1 MAMVLRSGPNLEPVT
16 IEEVKAHLR
25 VDASDEDALLA
36 SLVLTSRLHIEAAL
50 GIALVNQSWRMV
62 LDVWP
67 KSGIVAMPIG
77 PVMSIEEV
85 RVLGA
90 HGDVSTVA
98 SETYHLDVAGRPQRL
113 VPHAGTWPD
122 PGRRT
127 AGIEIDLVAGY
138 GAAAQDVPA
147 PIRQALLLLIA
158 HWYEHR
164 DPFEIGAPQT
174 NVPNAVSRL
183 LGPYRAV
190 RL

>member
-1 MAMVLRSGPNLEPVT
+1 MAMLLRSGPNLEPVT

-25 VDASDEDALLA
+25 VDGSDEDALLA

-50 GIALVNQSWRMV
+50 SIALVAQSWRMV

-67 KSGIVAMPIG
+67 KNGIVAMPIA
-77 PVMSIEEV
+77 PVMMIEDV
-85 RVLGA
+85 RVIA
-90 HGDVSTVA
+90 ANGDVNTVA
-98 SETYHLDVAGRPQRL
+98 ADTYHLDVAGRPRRL
-113 VPHAGTWPD
+113 MPLAGAWPS

-127 AGIEIDLVAGY
+127 AGIEIDLIAGY
-138 GAAAQDVPA
+138 GATAADVPA